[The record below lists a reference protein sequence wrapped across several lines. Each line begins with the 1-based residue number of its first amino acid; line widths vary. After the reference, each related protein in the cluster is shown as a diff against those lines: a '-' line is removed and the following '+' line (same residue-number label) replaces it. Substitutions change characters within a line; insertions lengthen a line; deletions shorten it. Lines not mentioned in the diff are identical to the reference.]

1 MYGQLAGQ
9 EVEGG
14 TSWEGERNS
23 GKKKEEGFSPG
34 DKEETD
40 MTMSLEGIVSY
51 IQGWIG
57 LGGRVNLDEL
67 VESWPS

>member
-1 MYGQLAGQ
+1 
-9 EVEGG
+9 
-14 TSWEGERNS
+14 
-23 GKKKEEGFSPG
+23 
-34 DKEETD
+34 

-57 LGGRVNLDEL
+57 LGGWVNLDEL